1 MLEALIVGTVSALL
15 IAALRAAFRHRHY
28 MRPAMRC
35 TLFFRNRR
43 LRVSIAAILR
53 ICSDN
58 RYVLIR
64 NRYRPEVFGPIGG
77 VYEYYPSA
85 IDQLDKCGFIPQVRD
100 QDMQNDLRGFLKG
113 KDLPSFMRWF
123 LSGKNREVE
132 PLTRELREELEE
144 VGLTEEAKSIR
155 AFQYELIKTIYEG
168 PDNVPGADYLQFR
181 CFWIFQLCP
190 RDPEGVKLTETLYRE
205 VEHNPDLIAVTA
217 AEIAARR
224 ATSGQVIGSHTGY
237 LIGDKRTGPE
247 EPPF

>member
-1 MLEALIVGTVSALL
+1 M
-15 IAALRAAFRHRHY
+15 
-28 MRPAMRC
+28 
-35 TLFFRNRR
+35 
-43 LRVSIAAILR
+43 AAILK

-58 RYVLIR
+58 RYILIR
-64 NRYRPEVFGPIGG
+64 NHHRPEVFGPIGG

-85 IDQLDKCGFIPQVRD
+85 SNQLDQCGFIPQVRD

-113 KDLPSFMRWF
+113 KYLPSFMRWF

-132 PLTRELREELEE
+132 PLTRELKEELEE
-144 VGLTEEAKSIR
+144 IGLTEEANAIR
-155 AFQYELIKTIYEG
+155 AFQYEFIKTIYEG
-168 PDNVPGADYLQFR
+168 PDKVPGADYLQFR

-190 RDPEGVKLTETLYRE
+190 RDPEGLKLSERLFRE
-205 VEHNPDLIAVTA
+205 VEHNHDLIAVTA